1 MLTAGRTSTIFLA
14 ALLPTFLSITFLR
27 PAGATSGHPSS
38 IVREEA
44 IRAGIP
50 VALAL
55 AVAEVESG
63 FSPTAVSPA
72 GAVGLMQIM
81 PATAEGEFGV
91 ARDDLFDAR
100 KNARIG
106 TRFLAR
112 LLIQYDGNWD
122 LALSHYNGGT
132 ITNGRPHGYT
142 REYIIRVFRVMMRYL
157 EPASREVETV
167 QPVLPGSGREHAS
180 ERPAATDLD
189 DFMSGQLR
197 IGG

>member
-1 MLTAGRTSTIFLA
+1 
-14 ALLPTFLSITFLR
+14 
-27 PAGATSGHPSS
+27 
-38 IVREEA
+38 
-44 IRAGIP
+44 
-50 VALAL
+50 
-55 AVAEVESG
+55 
-63 FSPTAVSPA
+63 
-72 GAVGLMQIM
+72 MQIM
-81 PATAEGEFGV
+81 PSTAQGEFGV

-112 LLIQYDGNWD
+112 LLMQYDGNWD

-157 EPASREVETV
+157 EPVGREVETV
-167 QPVLPGSGREHAS
+167 QPALPGSGAEHVP
-180 ERPAATDLD
+180 ERPAVADLD
-189 DFMSGQLR
+189 DFMSGQFG